1 MNKPYDEVRASRRNG
16 LQITNFYPKPMD
28 QIQKTTICEIQKDF
42 AELFEKYKDRLP
54 KGRYVSKTISALE
67 EASTWAQKAIEYD
80 YQTQP
85 EVIYK

>member
-1 MNKPYDEVRASRRNG
+1 MIDNYEDRRDSRRNG
-16 LQITNFYPKPMD
+16 LQVTNFYPKPMD
-28 QIQKTTICEIQKDF
+28 MIQKATICEIQREF
-42 AELFEKYKDRLP
+42 AELFDKYKERLP

-80 YQTQP
+80 YKIEP